1 MEEKKKVSLKGV
13 IISCVCAV
21 VWDLNLVLDLV
32 YGYSNKASFV
42 LHILCSIAW
51 SIFAIGCI
59 IRYFRDRIK

>member
-42 LHILCSIAW
+42 LHILSSIAW

-59 IRYFRDRIK
+59 TRYLRDRIK

>member
-1 MEEKKKVSLKGV
+1 MEEKKKFSLKVV

-32 YGYSNKASFV
+32 YGYSNKASLV

-59 IRYFRDRIK
+59 TRYFCDRIK